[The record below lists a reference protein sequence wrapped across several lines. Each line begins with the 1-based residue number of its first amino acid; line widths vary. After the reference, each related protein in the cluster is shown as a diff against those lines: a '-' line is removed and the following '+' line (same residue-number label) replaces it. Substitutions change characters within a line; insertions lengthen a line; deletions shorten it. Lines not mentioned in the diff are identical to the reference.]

1 MLESYPSLQK
11 IVAALDDYLRRSHP
25 DYFGPEAT
33 HPFAPLKAFK
43 VIHDSLWGTNRFSW
57 RELVLI
63 DSPLFQRLRGIHQT
77 GLAHYVYP
85 SARHSRFEHSLGVAT
100 VASRAFDALQ
110 QRNQKRFHDIA
121 RALDKENPE
130 DALVRLREELRM
142 AALLHDTGTVCTVT
156 RPR

>member
-1 MLESYPSLQK
+1 MLQDCPTLARIVGRLDRYLQ
-11 IVAALDDYLRRSHP
+11 ATFP
-25 DYFGPEAT
+25 DFFGEEAH
-33 HPFAPLKAFK
+33 HPFLRVRPYK

-130 DALVRLREELRM
+130 DALVRLRE
-142 AALLHDTGTVCTVT
+142 
-156 RPR
+156 